1 MAAYSFLVLCDYD
14 RIRTLSTSACV
25 LIAATEAATEK
36 VTLMIVVIVVV
47 ATAADTAVII
57 TEPVR
62 PIKYRAVV
70 ELQSPDSPSPHI
82 RMLTKDKTY
91 TLAS

>member
-47 ATAADTAVII
+47 ATAADTAVI